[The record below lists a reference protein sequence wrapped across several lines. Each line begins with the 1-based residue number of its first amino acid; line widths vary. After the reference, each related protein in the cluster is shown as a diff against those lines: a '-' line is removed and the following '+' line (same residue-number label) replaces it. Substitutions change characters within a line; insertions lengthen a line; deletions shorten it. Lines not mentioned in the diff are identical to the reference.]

1 MSVVVLVCQY
11 VKSVSNNND
20 DVNSK
25 ILLQLMQRL
34 DAGFDPR
41 RNMTGKLA
49 LSALNIANKC
59 VIEEPS
65 LQRLTFV

>member
-11 VKSVSNNND
+11 VKSVSNHDEANT
-20 DVNSK
+20 K
-25 ILLQLMQRL
+25 LLLQHMQRL

-41 RNMTGKLA
+41 RKMTGKLA